1 MPSIKP
7 ESTKSKLTK
16 SELVKSELVNFF
28 QDYAQRPIVIAYS
41 GGIDSQVL
49 LHALATIKQN
59 NQLSNHLSVCH
70 IDHGLSKSAKSWQQF
85 AIQQCQKLA
94 MPLIIQEVK
103 VEALPQKS
111 LEALAREARYQAL
124 KTTAPN
130 NALIVTGHHGDDQAE
145 TFLLALKRGSG
156 LKGLSAMA
164 KVSRLTSL
172 SEEQC
177 LVRPLIKFTRKDI
190 EDYAKQHN
198 LTWVEDESNQD
209 EVFDRN
215 FIRHQIMPLLT
226 KRWPRFLKTIN
237 RSAGHCSEAQL
248 LLTDLAQLD
257 LNECQMTLDSLS
269 VVKLKQLSK
278 ARFNNLLRHFIET
291 KQALMPTTEQ
301 LDQVYLQLFAQADK
315 CPAIK
320 VADHWF
326 RRFQEQLY
334 LTVDFKD
341 VSSWKNTFTEEDISQ
356 SKFGYIFD
364 LPDKLGQITVVRQIN
379 KENKIQRDNK
389 AQYEIKAPAYNQK
402 ITIRFNHNNPKCLPD
417 YRQHSRP
424 LKKVLQEL
432 AISPWQRKR
441 LAFLYYD
448 EILVAVLG
456 HFICKSYLAD
466 ALTPSLTIF
475 WRDK

>member
-1 MPSIKP
+1 MPSIKS
-7 ESTKSKLTK
+7 ESTKSKLSK

-28 QDYAQRPIVIAYS
+28 KDYPQRPIVIAYS

-49 LHALATIKQN
+49 LHALAAIKQN
-59 NQLSNHLSVCH
+59 NQLSNQLSVCH
-70 IDHGLSKSAKSWQQF
+70 IDHGLSTNAKSWQQF
-85 AIQQCQKLA
+85 AKQQCQKLA
-94 MPLIIQEVK
+94 LPLIIQEVK
-103 VEALPQKS
+103 VKALSQQS
-111 LEALAREARYQAL
+111 LEALAREARYRAL
-124 KTTAPN
+124 KITSPN
-130 NALIVTGHHGDDQAE
+130 NALIVTGHHGDDQGE

-177 LVRPLIKFTRKDI
+177 LVRPLIKFTRRDI

-226 KRWPRFLKTIN
+226 KRWPKFLKTIN

-257 LNECQMTLDSLS
+257 LNESQVTSDSLS

-278 ARFNNLLRHFIET
+278 ARFNNLLRYFIET
-291 KQALMPTTEQ
+291 KQVLMPTTEQ
-301 LDQVYLQLFAQADK
+301 LDQVHQQLSAEADK

-326 RRFQEQLY
+326 RRYQEQLY
-334 LTVDFKD
+334 FTVDFED
-341 VSSWKNTFTEEDISQ
+341 VSSWQNTFTEEDVIQSQ
-356 SKFGYIFD
+356 CGYNID
-364 LPDKLGQITVVRQIN
+364 LPDKLGQITVIKQIN
-379 KENKIQRDNK
+379 QRNKTQRDDK
-389 AQYEIKAPAYNQK
+389 AQYEIKAPARNQN
-402 ITIRFNHNNPKCLPD
+402 ITIRFTHNNPRCLPD

-432 AISPWQRKR
+432 SISPWQRKR

-448 EILVAVLG
+448 EVLVAVLG

-466 ALTPSLTIF
+466 AFTPSLTIS